1 MANRTPVGTAPTPPG
16 FTCSKVGVPWPL
28 NAHLLLKPGRRPSNA
43 PAAADRRGRGSTA
56 PPARRASSRDGHPRD
71 TPPAGAGA
79 PAARPVSTNYVARG
93 TFTPAAAPLAEED
106 PPTAPRD
113 GRRRER
119 LQARV
124 VVRSAPP
131 GSASRCRALT
141 GTAGSACWP
150 RLRARTRCRRS
161 SASCRAPRPSRV
173 RRPGLQGG
181 PASQPAPAAPTP
193 QPRRHRPGTGPT
205 APGPGSGAA
214 AGRCASPGPG
224 PPPHAPAS
232 APARSPP
239 TPRTARRAARPPGR
253 PRRAG
258 PAGRRSRSRRHTGQQ
273 ADQRRHA
280 PSTAHGYRVLQGAPR
295 CPVRTAV
302 VQVGLARPGR
312 RPRSAG

>member
-28 NAHLLLKPGRRPSNA
+28 IAHLLLKPGRRPSNA

-193 QPRRHRPGTGPT
+193 QARRDRRGTGPT
-205 APGPGSGAA
+205 APGPDQGGGRPLCQPRARAA
-214 AGRCASPGPG
+214 A
-224 PPPHAPAS
+224 
-232 APARSPP
+232 ARSCISSRSKPANTSNCPP
-239 TPRTARRAARPPGR
+239 RSPTTRTAPPGWS
-253 PRRAG
+253 
-258 PAGRRSRSRRHTGQQ
+258 SRSSISVQAAHRTTG
-273 ADQRRHA
+273 
-280 PSTAHGYRVLQGAPR
+280 
-295 CPVRTAV
+295 
-302 VQVGLARPGR
+302 
-312 RPRSAG
+312 